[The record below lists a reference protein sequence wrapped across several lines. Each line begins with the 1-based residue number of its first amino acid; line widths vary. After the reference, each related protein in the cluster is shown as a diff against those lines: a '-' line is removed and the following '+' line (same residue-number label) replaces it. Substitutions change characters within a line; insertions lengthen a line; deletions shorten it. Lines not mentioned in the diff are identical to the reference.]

1 LKIFDFSGKE
11 NDTLCGTEGVVFNKG
26 ESNERPLV
34 AEFSFLGLI
43 YNFLPLWM
51 ARGHHINAIVA
62 AWFRK
67 EQNFEMVPTINAF
80 PIQKIDLV
88 V

>member
-1 LKIFDFSGKE
+1 MFDFSGKE

-51 ARGHHINAIVA
+51 ALRVLA
-62 AWFRK
+62 
-67 EQNFEMVPTINAF
+67 
-80 PIQKIDLV
+80 QK
-88 V
+88 